1 MAAKRRYC
9 DTKKCDHLVDSQI
22 IVGNMK
28 HSLCYS
34 CLVHLHGD
42 LQQMLYGEEEEGTE
56 MIDWPDVP
64 LDLSDLVEGYG
75 PLPSDEEPQE
85 KRTESGIILA

>member
-1 MAAKRRYC
+1 MAKRRYC

-28 HSLCYS
+28 HSLCYA

-56 MIDWPDVP
+56 IIDCPDAP